1 MSLGE
6 VISLMHRQRDLDSVK
21 PTLHN
26 AIGYEA
32 VLIGG
37 VHALGILPGHPAL
50 SPLGGKNNP
59 ELE

>member
-1 MSLGE
+1 
-6 VISLMHRQRDLDSVK
+6 MHRQRDLDSVK

-59 ELE
+59 ALE